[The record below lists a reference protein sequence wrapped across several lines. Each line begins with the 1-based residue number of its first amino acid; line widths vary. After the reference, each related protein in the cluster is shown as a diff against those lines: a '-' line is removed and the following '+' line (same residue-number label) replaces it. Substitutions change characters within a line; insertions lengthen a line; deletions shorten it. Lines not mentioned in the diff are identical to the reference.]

1 MAVFVSLS
9 LLCRL
14 LPSGK
19 PDAPPEVIK
28 AAYKALAKIHHP
40 DLRGNNEKML
50 EINRAFDVITQN
62 R

>member
-1 MAVFVSLS
+1 
-9 LLCRL
+9 L

-28 AAYKALAKIHHP
+28 AAYKALAKIHHL